1 VVHLGHHLINILLLF
16 LALFHFQHVVLLSL
30 LFQYLILSL
39 LVLLLWV
46 LPAFLHL
53 LLQVIY

>member
-1 VVHLGHHLINILLLF
+1 MLLF

-53 LLQVIY
+53 LLPVIC

>member
-1 VVHLGHHLINILLLF
+1 VVHLGRHLINILLLF
-16 LALFHFQHVVLLSL
+16 LVPFHFQHVVLLSL